1 MDLYEFHIKELCEKY
16 TQKQLA
22 ELLDGYIKT
31 NSLLKE
37 DNDNLRAENETLR
50 YLIAKYKAVKSII
63 DNE

>member
-31 NSLLKE
+31 NLLLKE
-37 DNDNLRAENETLR
+37 DNDDLRAENETLR

>member
-1 MDLYEFHIKELCEKY
+1 LDLYEFHIKELCEKY

-37 DNDNLRAENETLR
+37 DNDNLRSENETLR
-50 YLIAKYKAVKSII
+50 YLIAKYKAVKFII

>member
-37 DNDNLRAENETLR
+37 DNDNLRSENETLR
-50 YLIAKYKAVKSII
+50 YLIAKYKAVKFII

>member
-22 ELLDGYIKT
+22 ELLDGYIRT
-31 NSLLKE
+31 NTLLKE
-37 DNDNLRAENETLR
+37 DNDDLRAENETLR
-50 YLIAKYKAVKSII
+50 YLIAKYNAVKSII